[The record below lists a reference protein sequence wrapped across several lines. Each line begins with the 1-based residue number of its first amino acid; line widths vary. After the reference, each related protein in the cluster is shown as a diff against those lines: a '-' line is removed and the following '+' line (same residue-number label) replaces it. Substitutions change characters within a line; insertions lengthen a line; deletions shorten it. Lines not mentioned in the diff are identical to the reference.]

1 MIEERFPG
9 HPFLPY
15 LLILPSLAV
24 IFIFLIVPFAQSVW
38 GSFFV
43 TSFFGETKVFVGL
56 ANYLEL
62 FKSPDYL
69 HSVVVTLFF
78 SAFVVVIGLSASL
91 GIAMLL
97 NQKIS
102 GLGIYQIA
110 LVWTYSISPAVAGTI
125 WALLFAPATGLV
137 PWLVKLVRP
146 EYTLNWKTNG
156 ALALFVVSLAATWKM
171 LGYNIVF
178 FLAGLQ
184 NIPDELTDAARVDG
198 AGPWLT
204 FRYVTFPML
213 SPTTTFLLFMNTL
226 YAFFQ
231 VFGLIDI
238 MTQGGPGDATNLLV
252 YNLYRDAFI
261 HLNSGRANA
270 QSVIIFIVI
279 AIAAMLQLRSATKKA
294 AYAR

>member
-1 MIEERFPG
+1 MREERFPG

-15 LLILPSLAV
+15 LLILPSIAV
-24 IFIFLIVPFAQSVW
+24 IFIFLIYPFAESVW
-38 GSFFV
+38 GSFYI
-43 TSFFGETKVFVGL
+43 TSFFGDKKLFVGL

-62 FKSPDYL
+62 FRSADYL
-69 HSVVVTLFF
+69 RSVTVTLYF
-78 SAFVVVIGLSASL
+78 SSFVVLIGLSASL
-91 GIAMLL
+91 GIALLL
-97 NQKIS
+97 NQRIG

-110 LVWTYSISPAVAGTI
+110 LVWTYSISPAVAGVI
-125 WALLFAPATGLV
+125 WSLLFAPATGLL
-137 PWLVKLVRP
+137 PWLVKLVAP
-146 EYTLNWKTNG
+146 GYTLNWMTNPT
-156 ALALFVVSLAATWKM
+156 LALLVVALAATWKM

-184 NIPDELTDAARVDG
+184 NIPEELTDAARVDG
-198 AGPWLT
+198 AGPWQT
-204 FRYVTFPML
+204 FRLITLPML
-213 SPTTTFLLFMNTL
+213 SPTTTFLLFMNML

-238 MTQGGPGDATNLLV
+238 MTQGGPGNATNLLV

-279 AIAAMLQLRSATKKA
+279 AIAAMLQLRVATRKA

>member
-38 GSFFV
+38 GSFYV
-43 TSFFGETKVFVGL
+43 TSFFGNTKVFVGL
-56 ANYLEL
+56 ANYVEL

-78 SAFVVVIGLSASL
+78 SAFVVLFGLSASL

-97 NQKIS
+97 NQKIG

-110 LVWTYSISPAVAGTI
+110 LVWTYSISPAVAGVI
-125 WALLFAPATGLV
+125 WALLFAPATGLI
-137 PWLVKLVRP
+137 PWLVKLVVP
-146 EYTLNWKTNG
+146 GYTLNWMTNG
-156 ALALFVVSLAATWKM
+156 ALALLVVSLAATWKM

-204 FRYVTFPML
+204 FRYITFPML
-213 SPTTTFLLFMNTL
+213 SPTTTFLLFMNML

-261 HLNSGRANA
+261 HLDSGRANA

-279 AIAAMLQLRSATKKA
+279 AVAAMLQLRSATKKA

>member
-9 HPFLPY
+9 HPILPY

-24 IFIFLIVPFAQSVW
+24 IFIFLIVPFAQSVL
-38 GSFFV
+38 GSFYV
-43 TSFFGETKVFVGL
+43 TSFFGNTKVFVGL
-56 ANYLEL
+56 ANYIEL

-69 HSVVVTLFF
+69 HSVIVTLFF
-78 SAFVVVIGLSASL
+78 SAFVVLIGLSASL

-97 NQKIS
+97 NQKIG

-110 LVWTYSISPAVAGTI
+110 LVWTYSISPAVAGVI
-125 WALLFAPATGLV
+125 WALLFAPATGLI
-137 PWLVKLVRP
+137 PWLVKLVNP
-146 EYTLNWKTNG
+146 GYTLNWMTNG
-156 ALALFVVSLAATWKM
+156 ALALLVVSLAATWKM

-204 FRYVTFPML
+204 FRYITFPML
-213 SPTTTFLLFMNTL
+213 SPTTTFLLFMNML

-261 HLNSGRANA
+261 HLDSGRANA

-279 AIAAMLQLRSATKKA
+279 AIAAMLQLRAATKKA

>member
-24 IFIFLIVPFAQSVW
+24 IFIFLIVPFTQSVW
-38 GSFFV
+38 GSFYV
-43 TSFFGETKVFVGL
+43 TSFFGNTKVFVGL
-56 ANYLEL
+56 ANYIDL

-69 HSVVVTLFF
+69 HSIVVTLLF
-78 SAFVVVIGLSASL
+78 SAFVVLFGLSASL

-110 LVWTYSISPAVAGTI
+110 LVWTYSISPAVAGVI
-125 WALLFAPATGLV
+125 WALLFAPATGLI
-137 PWLVKLVRP
+137 PWLFKLVNP
-146 EYTLNWKTNG
+146 DYTLNWMTNG
-156 ALALFVVSLAATWKM
+156 SLALFVVSLAATWKM

-204 FRYVTFPML
+204 FRHITFPML
-213 SPTTTFLLFMNTL
+213 SPTTTFLLFMNML

-261 HLNSGRANA
+261 HLDSGRANA

-279 AIAAMLQLRSATKKA
+279 AVAAMLQLRAATKKA

>member
-1 MIEERFPG
+1 MTPERFPG

-15 LLILPSLAV
+15 LLVLPSLAV
-24 IFIFLIVPFAQSVW
+24 IVVFLIYPFAQSVW
-38 GSFFV
+38 GSFFI
-43 TSFFGETKVFVGL
+43 TSFFGNTKIFVGL

-62 FKSPDYL
+62 FTSPDYL
-69 HSVVVTLFF
+69 HSVIVTLYF
-78 SAFVVVIGLSASL
+78 STFVVVLGLAASL
-91 GIAMLL
+91 GIALLL
-97 NQKIS
+97 NQKIG

-110 LVWTYSISPAVAGTI
+110 LVWTYSISPAVAGVI

-137 PWLVKLVRP
+137 PWLVKLVYP
-146 EYTLNWKTNG
+146 GYTLNWMTNG
-156 ALALFVVSLAATWKM
+156 SLALLVVSLAATWKM
-171 LGYNIVF
+171 LGYNVVF

-184 NIPDELTDAARVDG
+184 NIPEELTDAARVDG

-204 FRYVTFPML
+204 FRHITLPML
-213 SPTTTFLLFMNTL
+213 SPTTTFLLFMNML

-270 QSVIIFIVI
+270 QSVVIFIVI
-279 AIAAMLQLRSATKKA
+279 AVAAMLQLRAATKKA

>member
-38 GSFFV
+38 GSFYV
-43 TSFFGETKVFVGL
+43 TSFFGDNKAFVGL
-56 ANYLEL
+56 ANYIEL

-69 HSVVVTLFF
+69 HSIVVTLIF
-78 SAFVVVIGLSASL
+78 SAFVVIIGLSVSL

-146 EYTLNWKTNG
+146 DYTLNWMTNG
-156 ALALFVVSLAATWKM
+156 ALALLVVSLAATWKM

-204 FRYVTFPML
+204 FRYITLPML

>member
-1 MIEERFPG
+1 MTQERFPG

-15 LLILPSLAV
+15 LLVFPSLAV
-24 IFIFLIVPFAQSVW
+24 IVVFLIYPFAQSVW
-38 GSFFV
+38 GSFFM
-43 TSFFGETKVFVGL
+43 TSFFGDKKIFVGL
-56 ANYLEL
+56 ENYIEL
-62 FKSPDYL
+62 FTSPDYL
-69 HSVVVTLFF
+69 HSVVVTLYF
-78 SAFVVVIGLSASL
+78 SAFVVLIGLSASL
-91 GIAMLL
+91 GIALLL
-97 NQKIS
+97 NQKIG

-110 LVWTYSISPAVAGTI
+110 LVWTYSISPAVAGVI

-137 PWLVKLVRP
+137 PWLVKLVYP
-146 EYTLNWKTNG
+146 GYTLNWMTNG
-156 ALALFVVSLAATWKM
+156 TLALLVVSLAATWKM

-184 NIPDELTDAARVDG
+184 NIPEELTDAARVDG

-204 FRYVTFPML
+204 FRYITLPML
-213 SPTTTFLLFMNTL
+213 SPTTTFLLFMNML

-270 QSVIIFIVI
+270 QSVVIFVVI
-279 AIAAMLQLRSATKKA
+279 AVAAMLQLRAATKKA

>member
-9 HPFLPY
+9 HPILPY

-24 IFIFLIVPFAQSVW
+24 IFVFLIVPFAQSVW
-38 GSFFV
+38 GSFYV
-43 TSFFGETKVFVGL
+43 TSFFGDTRVFVGL
-56 ANYLEL
+56 SNYLDL

-69 HSVVVTLFF
+69 HSVAVTLFF
-78 SAFVVVIGLSASL
+78 SAFVVLVGLSASL
-91 GIAMLL
+91 GIALLL

-110 LVWTYSISPAVAGTI
+110 LVWTYSISPAVAGVI
-125 WALLFAPATGLV
+125 WALLFAPATGLI
-137 PWLVKLVRP
+137 PWLVKLVNP
-146 EYTLNWKTNG
+146 GYTLNWMTNG

-198 AGPWLT
+198 AGPWLA
-204 FRYVTFPML
+204 FRHITFPML
-213 SPTTTFLLFMNTL
+213 SPTTTFLLFMNML

-238 MTQGGPGDATNLLV
+238 MTQGGPGNATNLLV

-261 HLNSGRANA
+261 HLDSGRANA

-279 AIAAMLQLRSATKKA
+279 AVAAMLQLRAATRKA

>member
-38 GSFFV
+38 GSFYV
-43 TSFFGETKVFVGL
+43 TSFFGDNKAFVGL
-56 ANYLEL
+56 ANYIEL

-69 HSVVVTLFF
+69 HSIVVTLIF
-78 SAFVVVIGLSASL
+78 SAFVVIIGLSVSL

-125 WALLFAPATGLV
+125 WALLFAPATGLI

-146 EYTLNWKTNG
+146 DYTLNWMTNG
-156 ALALFVVSLAATWKM
+156 ALALLVVSLAATWKM

-204 FRYVTFPML
+204 FRYITLPML

>member
-9 HPFLPY
+9 HPILPY
-15 LLILPSLAV
+15 LLVLPSLLV
-24 IFIFLIVPFAQSVW
+24 IFVFLIVPFAESVW

-43 TSFFGETKVFVGL
+43 SSFFGSKTVFVGL
-56 ANYLEL
+56 SNYLEL
-62 FKSPDYL
+62 FTSPDYL
-69 HSVVVTLFF
+69 HSVVVTLLF
-78 SAFVVVIGLSASL
+78 SSFVVLVGLSASL

-97 NQKIS
+97 NQKIG

-137 PWLVKLVRP
+137 PWLVSLVAP
-146 EYTLNWKTNG
+146 GYTLNWMTNG
-156 ALALFVVSLAATWKM
+156 PLALFVVSLAATWKM

-204 FRYVTFPML
+204 FRYITLPML
-213 SPTTTFLLFMNTL
+213 SPTTTFLLFMNML

-261 HLNSGRANA
+261 HLDSGRANA

-279 AIAAMLQLRSATKKA
+279 ALAAMLQLRAATRKA
-294 AYAR
+294 VYAR